1 MRRQNKVELASL
13 IDLLSHPKNKFVNLQ
28 YGDVKEEIKKIK
40 SDFDIKIHSMENI
53 DLFNDFDGLSSI
65 MGACDRIVSVDN
77 LNVHLAGAIGIP
89 TDVFYHTPM
98 IGAKEL
104 VEFPSYWQS
113 LTLHRQ
119 TKPENWLPVFEKL
132 KQDGFNNSSQ

>member
-1 MRRQNKVELASL
+1 
-13 IDLLSHPKNKFVNLQ
+13 
-28 YGDVKEEIKKIK
+28 
-40 SDFDIKIHSMENI
+40 
-53 DLFNDFDGLSSI
+53 

-89 TDVFYHTPM
+89 TDVFLPYANDWRWG
-98 IGAKEL
+98 ISG
-104 VEFPSYWQS
+104 VSSYWHKS

-132 KQDGFNNSSQ
+132 KQDGFNNNSQ